1 MANKQVE
8 ISMAE
13 WDVMNIIWD
22 KKSVSA
28 NEIVVEIQK
37 LKKVSD
43 KTIRTL
49 ITRLYKK
56 KKIIKRYKSENIF
69 FFSSNIKE
77 DDIKMKTAK
86 TFLNKLYGGDMK
98 SLVLNFAKNEELN
111 NKEIEELRDILN
123 DISKKKVIRDMF
135 QTLYICKLYLTLIK
149 LVLLITFKIY

>member
-37 LKKVSD
+37 YKEVSD

-56 KKIIKRYKSENIF
+56 RDYKTIQIREYL
-69 FFSSNIKE
+69 
-77 DDIKMKTAK
+77 
-86 TFLNKLYGGDMK
+86 FL
-98 SLVLNFAKNEELN
+98 
-111 NKEIEELRDILN
+111 
-123 DISKKKVIRDMF
+123 
-135 QTLYICKLYLTLIK
+135 LIK
-149 LVLLITFKIY
+149 Y

>member
-13 WDVMNIIWD
+13 WDVMNIIWG

-37 LKKVSD
+37 YKEVSD

-56 KKIIKRYKSENIF
+56 EIKKRYKSENIYF
-69 FFSSNIKE
+69 YSSNIKE

-123 DISKKKVIRDMF
+123 DISKK
-135 QTLYICKLYLTLIK
+135 
-149 LVLLITFKIY
+149 

>member
-13 WDVMNIIWD
+13 WDVMNIDGD

-37 LKKVSD
+37 YKEVSD

-56 KKIIKRYKSENIF
+56 EIIKRYKSERYF
-69 FFSSNIKE
+69 
-77 DDIKMKTAK
+77 
-86 TFLNKLYGGDMK
+86 
-98 SLVLNFAKNEELN
+98 
-111 NKEIEELRDILN
+111 ILTHQ
-123 DISKKKVIRDMF
+123 I
-135 QTLYICKLYLTLIK
+135 LIK
-149 LVLLITFKIY
+149 TILK

>member
-37 LKKVSD
+37 YKEVSD

-49 ITRLYKK
+49 ITRLYTKE
-56 KKIIKRYKSENIF
+56 IIKRYKSENIYF
-69 FFSSNIKE
+69 YSSN
-77 DDIKMKTAK
+77 MKTAK

-123 DISKKKVIRDMF
+123 DISKK
-135 QTLYICKLYLTLIK
+135 
-149 LVLLITFKIY
+149 

>member
-37 LKKVSD
+37 YKKKVSD

-49 ITRLYKK
+49 ITRLLKK
-56 KKIIKRYKSENIF
+56 EIIKRYKSENIYF
-69 FFSSNIKE
+69 YSSNIKE

-123 DISKKKVIRDMF
+123 DISKK
-135 QTLYICKLYLTLIK
+135 
-149 LVLLITFKIY
+149 

>member
-1 MANKQVE
+1 MGNKQVE

-13 WDVMNIIWD
+13 WDVMNIIWG

-37 LKKVSD
+37 YKEVSD

-56 KKIIKRYKSENIF
+56 EIIKRYKSENIYF
-69 FFSSNIKE
+69 YSSNIKE

-123 DISKKKVIRDMF
+123 DISKK
-135 QTLYICKLYLTLIK
+135 
-149 LVLLITFKIY
+149 

>member
-37 LKKVSD
+37 YKEVSD

-56 KKIIKRYKSENIF
+56 EIIKRYKSENIYF
-69 FFSSNIKE
+69 YSSNIKE

-86 TFLNKLYGGDMK
+86 TLFLNKLYGGDMK

-123 DISKKKVIRDMF
+123 DISKSN
-135 QTLYICKLYLTLIK
+135 
-149 LVLLITFKIY
+149 